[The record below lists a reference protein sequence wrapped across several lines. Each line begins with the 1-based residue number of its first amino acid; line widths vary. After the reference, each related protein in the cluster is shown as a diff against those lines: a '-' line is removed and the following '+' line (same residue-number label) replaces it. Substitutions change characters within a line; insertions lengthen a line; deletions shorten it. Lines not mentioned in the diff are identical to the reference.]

1 MYKQPDLLRRNVVRY
16 LSSIPLLPLAGVGSA
31 SAATGTFAF
40 AGLKPDF
47 EAAVTG
53 LTLTEDLRFGSS
65 ATPSGTAAGVAIRT
79 LADVAARF
87 NPLEGDFGPN
97 GAHQGGTGPA
107 TINSEVQRYATEFNP
122 QNHVLEADGLR
133 LQAVLSG
140 GHYNSYLRGNVV
152 TSGNG
157 FNAGAEG
164 ASAPTRLADI
174 GLTVADLAKIE
185 VGTCIT
191 GGSNSGIAV
200 VVAKDAGAGTITFEA
215 VSSGIKT
222 AYQGN
227 WHVTFTTFAFARVA
241 AEVGNGG
248 MTTLKFKTPLASTVV
263 PGMFAMGVN
272 GDPGYYNDPRAAD
285 RARVASVAADRLS
298 VTFDKPVR
306 FGRPLKVLTPGGDNT
321 GDGVLFVPG
330 LSSGQIWSK
339 RAYGP
344 QRPGFQA
351 QALEV
356 EISMPAMPQFTGGG
370 YYAKPAIDKA
380 MAATPGMLWG
390 YWPAV
395 WFYSFNPER
404 IRAAPSPSPEVDVF
418 ELFTRLSNGPSTWTG
433 FLHTQPYQRKV
444 ASPRGGFW
452 AGNPSGNS
460 NGGLQTRDA
469 AYLVL
474 PKPLANGQKR
484 TVGVIWTRDK
494 VVHYLDG
501 VAMSE
506 SDWVTAQGLPHQLGI
521 NLACGSLSGNNASG
535 LFFPQN
541 DAQATGQFL
550 TVHTIKTWE
559 L

>member
-31 SAATGTFAF
+31 SAAAGTFAF

-53 LTLTEDLRFGSS
+53 LTLTEDLHFGSS
-65 ATPSGTAAGVAIRT
+65 AVPSGTAVSAAIKT

-97 GAHQGGTGPA
+97 GAHQGGTGPV

-140 GHYNSYLRGNVV
+140 GHFNSYLRGNVV
-152 TSGNG
+152 TTGNG

-222 AYQGN
+222 AYKGN

-241 AEVGNGG
+241 AEVSNGG

-263 PGMFAMGVN
+263 PGMFAMGIN

-306 FGRPLKVLTPGGDNT
+306 FGRPLSVLTPGGDNT

-344 QRPGFQA
+344 QRPGFQV

-356 EISMPAMPQFTGGG
+356 EITMPAMPSS
-370 YYAKPAIDKA
+370 PA
-380 MAATPGMLWG
+380 AATTPSRRLRRPWRPPRACCGDIGRPCGSTASIPNASVSRRRRRRKWTCLNCSRASATVHRPG
-390 YWPAV
+390 PAFCTPSPTSAK
-395 WFYSFNPER
+395 WR
-404 IRAAPSPSPEVDVF
+404 RRAADSGPATRRATATAASRPVMQRIWYCRSPSPMAKSAPSASSDPGQGGA
-418 ELFTRLSNGPSTWTG
+418 LSRW
-433 FLHTQPYQRKV
+433 RC
-444 ASPRGGFW
+444 
-452 AGNPSGNS
+452 
-460 NGGLQTRDA
+460 
-469 AYLVL
+469 
-474 PKPLANGQKR
+474 
-484 TVGVIWTRDK
+484 GV
-494 VVHYLDG
+494 
-501 VAMSE
+501 
-506 SDWVTAQGLPHQLGI
+506 
-521 NLACGSLSGNNASG
+521 
-535 LFFPQN
+535 
-541 DAQATGQFL
+541 
-550 TVHTIKTWE
+550 
-559 L
+559 